1 MKKFLTEFKEFAVR
15 GNVIDMAVGI
25 VIGGGNIFRSSI
37 W

>member
-25 VIGGGNIFRSSI
+25 VIARSARS
-37 W
+37 